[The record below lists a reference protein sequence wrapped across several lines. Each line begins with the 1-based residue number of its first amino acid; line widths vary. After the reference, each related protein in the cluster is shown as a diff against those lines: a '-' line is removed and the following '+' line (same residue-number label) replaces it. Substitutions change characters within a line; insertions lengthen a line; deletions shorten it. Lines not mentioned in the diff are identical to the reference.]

1 LALLF
6 LLLFLNNLKL
16 SLKIATESQKQKP
29 KIQILG
35 IKASRT
41 LKGAIPDD

>member
-1 LALLF
+1 MGPLVF
-6 LLLFLNNLKL
+6 TFVLNHLKL

-29 KIQILG
+29 KMQIFG